1 MVLLTLGLIT
11 DHGKV
16 IFYAADVITKGSIS
30 LDKAMSGRIE
40 AVIEE
45 AMSGLKKGDRG
56 ILSSI
61 EFLFEKFTYQGVVF
75 SADLMMYEK
84 ALVTLKGVLADID
97 PDFSRDDYLVR
108 SAFTTFMNDMIHLR
122 LVKMVMKD
130 IWSIYRHSY
139 HLLMDVQK
147 VIYRFF
153 RDIALM
159 RGRFPKI
166 PFF

>member
-1 MVLLTLGLIT
+1 
-11 DHGKV
+11 
-16 IFYAADVITKGSIS
+16 FYAADVITKGSIS
-30 LDKAMSGRIE
+30 VDKVMSGKIE
-40 AVIEE
+40 GVIEE
-45 AMSGLKKGDRG
+45 AMTGLKKGDRG
-56 ILSSI
+56 ILSTI

-97 PDFSRDDYLVR
+97 PEFSRDDYLVR
-108 SAFTTFMNDMIHLR
+108 SAITTFMNDMIHLR

-130 IWSIYRHSY
+130 IWSIYRHSFN
-139 HLLMDVQK
+139 LLMDVQK

-159 RGRFPKI
+159 RGKPPKI
-166 PFF
+166 PLF